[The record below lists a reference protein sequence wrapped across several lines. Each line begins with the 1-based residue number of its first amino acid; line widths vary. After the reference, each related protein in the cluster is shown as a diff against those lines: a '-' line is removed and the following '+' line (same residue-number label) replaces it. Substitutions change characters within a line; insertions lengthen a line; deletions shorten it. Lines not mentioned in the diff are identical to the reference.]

1 MDKYI
6 KMNETRM
13 HGSISSLIAFIR
25 EGMKSAGKSKI
36 PDRYFIRI
44 RIARRVFKYF
54 KGKRNHES

>member
-1 MDKYI
+1 MDEYSKI
-6 KMNETRM
+6 NETRM
-13 HGSISSLIAFIR
+13 HGSISSLLAFIR
-25 EGMKSAGKSKI
+25 EGMKPVGKNKI